1 MILLKRG
8 ALLLVA
14 GVAGLALTACGDPAE
29 SVPQAPVE
37 EVGGM
42 VGGETEYEF
51 NVIVLPNGTKETK
64 TVTKAPTATAPR
76 VATPP
81 KPVPPKVQPPAYK
94 PAPAPAPVKPA
105 PAPAPRR

>member
-1 MILLKRG
+1 MNIKFGVLTVF
-8 ALLLVA
+8 VA
-14 GVAGLALTACGDPAE
+14 AGLALTACGDPSE
-29 SVPQAPVE
+29 SVPNEAPV
-37 EVGGM
+37 GQIDTQG
-42 VGGETEYEF
+42 GGEVEYEF

>member
-1 MILLKRG
+1 MELFKRG
-8 ALLLVA
+8 ALLVVA
-14 GVAGLALTACGDPAE
+14 GVAGLALTACGDPSE

-42 VGGETEYEF
+42 VGGETEYEL

-64 TVTKAPTATAPR
+64 TVTKQAPPPY
-76 VATPP
+76 TPP
-81 KPVPPKVQPPAYK
+81 KAQPPAYK